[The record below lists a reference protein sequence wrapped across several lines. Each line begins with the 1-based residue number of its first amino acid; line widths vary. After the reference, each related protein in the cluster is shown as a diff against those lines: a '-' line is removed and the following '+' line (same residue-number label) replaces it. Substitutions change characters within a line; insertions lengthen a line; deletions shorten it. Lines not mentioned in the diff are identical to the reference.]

1 MQYQPIGLQD
11 EWMTSPSEQTR
22 PRTVKRGVDN
32 ISVEIPDGT
41 SASHA
46 HTHTHTLLLV
56 FYTLLT
62 SASCLLPGE
71 PEKVDHLVF
80 MVHGI
85 GPACDLRFRSI
96 IQCG

>member
-1 MQYQPIGLQD
+1 MIMQYVPLGLQD
-11 EWMTSPSEQTR
+11 EWVSSPSESTR
-22 PRTVKRGVDN
+22 PQTVKRGVDN
-32 ISVEIPDGT
+32 IPVEIPDGLCLDYCCFSDWT
-41 SASHA
+41 QPIFNFVN
-46 HTHTHTLLLV
+46 LLL
-56 FYTLLT
+56 
-62 SASCLLPGE
+62 SGE